1 MKEELQNYKEKEA
14 QLMKCNEELEK
25 NETRLKTI
33 ADADGIKH
41 ELESKLEALKVEG
54 SEKMIQIQN
63 YRLKEGKCE
72 SAEKLWR
79 DILSNCSIVVNL
91 SDAMKKK
98 FEEKKSLMI
107 DHETSNENLE
117 FVEKQLLGEYTIQT
131 TLNPFELPKSSLILE
146 RYYCVT
152 FFYIYM
158 SFSDVQKLIH
168 VLKADIA
175 LAKQKWEKT
184 KSLRE
189 SDLLEYTEK
198 LKSLSIATSE
208 DDIIMNEVDTK

>member
-1 MKEELQNYKEKEA
+1 MKEKLQDYREKEA
-14 QLMKCNEELEK
+14 QLMKCNGELEK

-98 FEEKKSLMI
+98 FEEKKNLMI
-107 DHETSNENLE
+107 EHETSNENLE
-117 FVEKQLLGEYTIQT
+117 FVEKQLLGEYTKQARFH
-131 TLNPFELPKSSLILE
+131 LFELLS
-146 RYYCVT
+146 
-152 FFYIYM
+152 
-158 SFSDVQKLIH
+158 
-168 VLKADIA
+168 
-175 LAKQKWEKT
+175 
-184 KSLRE
+184 
-189 SDLLEYTEK
+189 LLE
-198 LKSLSIATSE
+198 
-208 DDIIMNEVDTK
+208 

>member
-131 TLNPFELPKSSLILE
+131 TLNPFELPKYKEVTVHQKMELSSVLVHLA
-146 RYYCVT
+146 
-152 FFYIYM
+152 
-158 SFSDVQKLIH
+158 QKENL
-168 VLKADIA
+168 
-175 LAKQKWEKT
+175 
-184 KSLRE
+184 
-189 SDLLEYTEK
+189 
-198 LKSLSIATSE
+198 
-208 DDIIMNEVDTK
+208 